1 MPTISSLSTIAH
13 TSLGVNDYLLV
24 ANGVAATN
32 RKLLATDLFPTLN
45 TLGTTS
51 ESLFV
56 SITNRTTLN
65 FKGIKSLSNL
75 ITIATAS
82 NNITVDFSPSLLDL
96 SLCDNTTSNFLSSVD
111 LTTDVTGTLPVA
123 NGGTGGTS
131 FTANSLL
138 LGNGTSALASLGAA
152 TNGQLVIG
160 RTGLSPILAT
170 LTAGTNITITN
181 GSGTIS
187 IAASLSTLTAALNAA
202 SYNIYG
208 FGWLSGDGNAE
219 GIAIDSSG
227 RVFIGSTTPTAF
239 YDQDLN
245 IKNGISLKGD
255 STQYIKMTSVA
266 TASDFYITGGTSTS
280 SGSNGGDLFLL
291 AGDGGAAA
299 DGGNVFI
306 RGGLPGS
313 GTPGLVFINSLMVAE
328 GSIQKSV
335 GINRGSSAPTDATLA
350 VEQDN
355 VSGNKPVLLLEQL
368 DTNES
373 FVAFVGTS
381 GAASANSISS
391 STGTTG
397 TKVGAIRVKIN
408 GTDRWIRLYDTAE

>member
-1 MPTISSLSTIAH
+1 MPTISSLTTVAH

-51 ESLFV
+51 ESFFV
-56 SITNRTTLN
+56 SITNKTTLN

-82 NNITVDFSPSLLDL
+82 NNITLTFNANLLDL
-96 SLCDNTTSNFLSSVD
+96 SLCDNTTSGFLSSVS
-111 LTTDVTGTLPVA
+111 LTTDVTGTLPVG
-123 NGGTGGTS
+123 NGGTGATTL
-131 FTANSLL
+131 TANSLI

-160 RTGLSPILAT
+160 RTGLSPVLAT
-170 LTAGTNITITN
+170 LTAGTNVTITN

-187 IAASLSTLTAALNAA
+187 IAATLSTLTAALNAA
-202 SYNIYG
+202 TYNIHS
-208 FGWLSGDGNAE
+208 FSWLSGDGNNE

-227 RVFIGSTTPTAF
+227 RVFMGSTTPTAF

-245 IKNGISLKGD
+245 VQNGISLRG
-255 STQYIKMTSVA
+255 SVTQNIKLTSVG
-266 TASDFYITGGTSTS
+266 TAADFYITGGTSTS
-280 SGSNGGDLFLL
+280 SGSNGGDLYLT
-291 AGDGGAAA
+291 AGDGGSAA

-306 RGGLPGS
+306 RGGSPGS
-313 GTPGLVFINSLMVAE
+313 GVPGLVIVNSMMVVD
-328 GSIQKSV
+328 STTYKSV
-335 GINRGSSAPTDATLA
+335 GINRALTASTDATLA
-350 VEQDN
+350 VEQDDA
-355 VSGNKPVLLLEQL
+355 SANKPVVLLEQA

-373 FVAFVGTS
+373 FIAFVGTS

-391 STGTTG
+391 STGTTSS
-397 TKVGAIRVKIN
+397 KIGAIRVKIN
-408 GTDRWIRLYDTAE
+408 GTDRWLRLYDTAE

>member
-160 RTGLSPILAT
+160 RTGLSPVLAT

-397 TKVGAIRVKIN
+397 TKIGAIRVKIN

>member
-56 SITNRTTLN
+56 SITNKTTLN

-82 NNITVDFSPSLLDL
+82 NNITVNFSPNLLDL
-96 SLCDNTTSNFLSSVD
+96 SLCDNTTSNFLSSVN
-111 LTTDVTGTLPVA
+111 LTTNVTGTLPVA

-138 LGNGTSALASLGAA
+138 LGNGSSALASLGAA

-160 RTGLSPILAT
+160 RTGLSPVLAT

-208 FGWLSGDGNAE
+208 FGWLSGDGNSE

-227 RVFIGSTTPTAF
+227 RVFIGSTTPSAF
-239 YDQDLN
+239 FDQDLN

-255 STQYIKMTSVA
+255 SAQFIKMTSVA
-266 TASDFYITGGTSTS
+266 TASDLVVAGGTSTS
-280 SGSNGGDLFLL
+280 SGSNGGDLYLL

-313 GTPGLVFINSLMVAE
+313 GTPGLVFVNSMMIVE
-328 GSIQKSV
+328 GSTNKSV
-335 GINRGSSAPTDATLA
+335 GINRGSSASTDATLA

-355 VSGNKPVLLLEQL
+355 VSGNKPVLLLEQV

-391 STGTTG
+391 STGSTSS
-397 TKVGAIRVKIN
+397 KVGAIRVKIN

>member
-82 NNITVDFSPSLLDL
+82 NNITVNFNPTLLDL
-96 SLCDNTTSNFLSSVD
+96 SLCDNTTSNFLSSVN
-111 LTTDVTGTLPVA
+111 LTTNVTGTLPVA

-160 RTGLSPILAT
+160 RTGLSPVLAT

-397 TKVGAIRVKIN
+397 TKIGAIRVKIN

>member
-82 NNITVDFSPSLLDL
+82 NNITVDFNPSLLDL

-138 LGNGTSALASLGAA
+138 LGNGSSALASLGAA

-160 RTGLSPILAT
+160 RTGLSPVLAT

-227 RVFIGSTTPTAF
+227 RVFIGSTTPSAF
-239 YDQDLN
+239 FDQDLN

-255 STQYIKMTSVA
+255 SAQFIKMTSVA
-266 TASDFYITGGTSTS
+266 TASDLVVAGGTSTS
-280 SGSNGGDLFLL
+280 SGSNGGDLYLL

-313 GTPGLVFINSLMVAE
+313 GTPGLVFVNSMMIVE
-328 GSIQKSV
+328 GSTNKSV
-335 GINRGSSAPTDATLA
+335 GINRGSSASTDATLA
-350 VEQDN
+350 VEQDD
-355 VSGNKPVLLLEQL
+355 VSGNKPVLLLEQV